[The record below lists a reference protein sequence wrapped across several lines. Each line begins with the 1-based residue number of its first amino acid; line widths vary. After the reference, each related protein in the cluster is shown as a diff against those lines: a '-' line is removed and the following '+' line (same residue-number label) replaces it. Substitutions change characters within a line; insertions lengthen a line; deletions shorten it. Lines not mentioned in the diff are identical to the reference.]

1 MLQPHPEQRPPT
13 ERQEASLQGL
23 ELGHR
28 VVDVLVDRLAENVVL
43 LDLTHLSAF
52 ADYFVIAT
60 VDNER
65 QMRAVVYAVD
75 EFARSEGLR
84 AVEEGTVGGGW
95 VLIDL
100 SDVVVHVF
108 TLEQRV
114 YYDLETLWS
123 HANEVVRVQ

>member
-1 MLQPHPEQRPPT
+1 MLQRNEDQRQPAD
-13 ERQEASLQGL
+13 RQEASLQGL

-28 VVDVLVDRLAENVVL
+28 IIDVLVDRLAENVVL
-43 LDLTHLSAF
+43 LDLTHLAAF

-65 QMRAVVYAVD
+65 QMRAVVDAVD
-75 EFARSEGLR
+75 EFARSIGRR
-84 AVEEGTVGGGW
+84 AVEEGTVEGGW

-100 SDVVVHVF
+100 DEVVVHVF
-108 TLEQRV
+108 ALEQRV

-123 HANEVVRVQ
+123 HAHEVVRVQ

>member
-1 MLQPHPEQRPPT
+1 M
-13 ERQEASLQGL
+13 
-23 ELGHR
+23 
-28 VVDVLVDRLAENVVL
+28 LVDRLAENVVL
-43 LDLTHLSAF
+43 LDLTHLAAF

-65 QMRAVVYAVD
+65 QMRAVVDSVD

-84 AVEEGTVGGGW
+84 AVEEGTVGSGW

-100 SDVVVHVF
+100 SEVVVHVF

>member
-1 MLQPHPEQRPPT
+1 VLQRNEDQRQPAD
-13 ERQEASLQGL
+13 RQEASLQGL

-28 VVDVLVDRLAENVVL
+28 LIDVLVDRLAENVVL

-65 QMRAVVYAVD
+65 QMRAVVDAID

-84 AVEEGTVGGGW
+84 AVEEGTVAGGW

-123 HANEVVRVQ
+123 HAHEVVRVQ